1 MKEKDQRCFQ
11 SSPLPKDATY
21 RSDGQYQ
28 KAQRRTKSRNEQ
40 MNFFLQGLSMN
51 PEIYTLNEQ
60 VSWNLSKYLVSAE
73 HLQIAKVDNDD
84 DDTNG

>member
-1 MKEKDQRCFQ
+1 
-11 SSPLPKDATY
+11 
-21 RSDGQYQ
+21 
-28 KAQRRTKSRNEQ
+28 

>member
-1 MKEKDQRCFQ
+1 
-11 SSPLPKDATY
+11 
-21 RSDGQYQ
+21 
-28 KAQRRTKSRNEQ
+28 
-40 MNFFLQGLSMN
+40 MN

-84 DDTNG
+84 DDDDTNG

>member
-1 MKEKDQRCFQ
+1 
-11 SSPLPKDATY
+11 
-21 RSDGQYQ
+21 
-28 KAQRRTKSRNEQ
+28 
-40 MNFFLQGLSMN
+40 MN

-84 DDTNG
+84 DDGAGKKAVKETVPIRLQSDKLKFGSWKPERRSLNNAVHKLRG